1 MNNNYLFSKENKGY
15 LWKML
20 HENGG
25 FTNIDNK
32 YVQEIKNKF
41 EIIVSDTEHSIKNGV
56 IEHSL
61 LLFNKHIITQM
72 LNLLKTYK
80 NANSINRMNQQPNQ
94 QPNQQNNIHNNN
106 NNTQYSRLNNNND
119 NNDNN
124 TFEKQLKEKEADFQK
139 LISKPVPPKVNFE
152 DANTDKPINIENN
165 LDELKKQRNYIDEK
179 YDVRKNIDELNE
191 KMKKQDDIIKIL
203 VHKINIL
210 EEKTKISDISNM
222 EKPNV
227 NNMNNMNNLSI

>member
-32 YVQEIKNKF
+32 YVQDLKNKF
-41 EIIVSDTEHSIKNGV
+41 EKIVSDTEHYIKNGV

-61 LLFNKHIITQM
+61 LVFNKHIITRM

-80 NANSINRMNQQPNQ
+80 SANSINQINK
-94 QPNQQNNIHNNN
+94 QPNQQNNIE
-106 NNTQYSRLNNNND
+106 NNTQYSRLNN

-124 TFEKQLKEKEADFQK
+124 TFEKQLKEKEADLQQ

-152 DANTDKPINIENN
+152 DVNTDKPINIENN

-227 NNMNNMNNLSI
+227 NNMNNLSI

>member
-1 MNNNYLFSKENKGY
+1 MRNN
-15 LWKML
+15 
-20 HENGG
+20 
-25 FTNIDNK
+25 
-32 YVQEIKNKF
+32 
-41 EIIVSDTEHSIKNGV
+41 
-56 IEHSL
+56 
-61 LLFNKHIITQM
+61 
-72 LNLLKTYK
+72 
-80 NANSINRMNQQPNQ
+80 
-94 QPNQQNNIHNNN
+94 
-106 NNTQYSRLNNNND
+106 

-124 TFEKQLKEKEADFQK
+124 TFEKQLKEKEADFQR

-227 NNMNNMNNLSI
+227 NNMNNLSI